1 MTSLVLT
8 DSSQLTS
15 DSQHLGIYSSP
26 MASLVLTDSFEKL
39 PDQIIAKREL
49 WELSRH
55 HLQMSLLMDVTNKQT
70 VFWKVLPVRLVEQLH
85 HPLQFCNEVTGDIRV
100 PENGRQGCWL
110 CLAVM
115 LSDCNKVLLVYGLT
129 NLAKMEEE
137 SLDKMDPYQRG
148 ATDII
153 WESMMKGT
161 YKTPG
166 DNQEP
171 LDYSYAS
178 AAGPSAGSGSN
189 NLGSQEEASS
199 TVEQFL
205 SPGHN
210 QYIIG
215 PMVVRVMPDGRPVP
229 GESPTLVEHDT
240 SLTSSRGILVL
251 TNRVNVPGDAAR
263 PLPKDEDA
271 EEFKVMRSK
280 PVPSVEEIISR
291 QTSYQRPRQLAVPP
305 RERQTSSQPQAVYM
319 APPSQYKA
327 PLSV

>member
-1 MTSLVLT
+1 MESE
-8 DSSQLTS
+8 SGKPHS
-15 DSQHLGIYSSP
+15 D
-26 MASLVLTDSFEKL
+26 
-39 PDQIIAKREL
+39 
-49 WELSRH
+49 
-55 HLQMSLLMDVTNKQT
+55 
-70 VFWKVLPVRLVEQLH
+70 LPVIGKPIYCESDALYHAATEAGD
-85 HPLQFCNEVTGDIRV
+85 CNLSS
-100 PENGRQGCWL
+100 WL
-110 CLAVM
+110 CLSVM

-210 QYIIG
+210 KYIIG
-215 PMVVRVMPDGRPVP
+215 PMVVRVMPDGRP
-229 GESPTLVEHDT
+229 
-240 SLTSSRGILVL
+240 
-251 TNRVNVPGDAAR
+251 VPGDAAR

-291 QTSYQRPRQLAVPP
+291 QTSYQRPRQLEVAP
-305 RERQTSSQPQAVYM
+305 RDRHTSSQPQAVYM
-319 APPSQYKA
+319 VPPSQYKA
-327 PLSV
+327 PLPV

>member
-1 MTSLVLT
+1 MSHLFNMFVKQVQEYCDSL
-8 DSSQLTS
+8 SM
-15 DSQHLGIYSSP
+15 P
-26 MASLVLTDSFEKL
+26 
-39 PDQIIAKREL
+39 
-49 WELSRH
+49 
-55 HLQMSLLMDVTNKQT
+55 
-70 VFWKVLPVRLVEQLH
+70 
-85 HPLQFCNEVTGDIRV
+85 
-100 PENGRQGCWL
+100 
-110 CLAVM
+110 
-115 LSDCNKVLLVYGLT
+115 DCNKVLLVYGLT

-161 YKTPG
+161 YKTPV

-210 QYIIG
+210 KYIIG
-215 PMVVRVMPDGRPVP
+215 PMVVRVMPDGRP
-229 GESPTLVEHDT
+229 
-240 SLTSSRGILVL
+240 
-251 TNRVNVPGDAAR
+251 VPGDAAR

-291 QTSYQRPRQLAVPP
+291 QTSYQEPRQPVVAP
-305 RERQTSSQPQAVYM
+305 RDRYTSSQPQAVYM
-319 APPSQYKA
+319 VPPSQYKA
-327 PLSV
+327 PPTV

>member
-1 MTSLVLT
+1 MLVKIVPTFEDRGCRVVSTVSLPANDLSFLDRSRYSTLVAT
-8 DSSQLTS
+8 HMSSF
-15 DSQHLGIYSSP
+15 
-26 MASLVLTDSFEKL
+26 V
-39 PDQIIAKREL
+39 RVR
-49 WELSRH
+49 SR
-55 HLQMSLLMDVTNKQT
+55 SRAT
-70 VFWKVLPVRLVEQLH
+70 VSRISYGS
-85 HPLQFCNEVTGDIRV
+85 TRDRTRDIWV
-100 PENGRQGCWL
+100 Y
-110 CLAVM
+110 
-115 LSDCNKVLLVYGLT
+115 CNKVLLVYGLT

-161 YKTPG
+161 YKAPG

-210 QYIIG
+210 KYIIG
-215 PMVVRVMPDGRPVP
+215 PMVVRVMPDGRP
-229 GESPTLVEHDT
+229 
-240 SLTSSRGILVL
+240 
-251 TNRVNVPGDAAR
+251 VPGDAAR

-291 QTSYQRPRQLAVPP
+291 QTSYQEPRQPVVAP
-305 RERQTSSQPQAVYM
+305 RDRYTSSQPQAVYM
-319 APPSQYKA
+319 VPPSQYKA
-327 PLSV
+327 PPTV